1 MKDFYE
7 LNIQN
12 FEAVRDEIDQ
22 MLNNDGQEYRTDVS
36 YITPECNFQNSPH
49 LQNML
54 AELELTKYEIRYL
67 TVVVNPGEQL
77 HPHIDGMED
86 SNKWIWNLLLPIK
99 NTEQTTLSFYESSFK
114 PKWVDV
120 INEQGDYV
128 PYWYIDPDT
137 CTEVSRINLSRPT
150 FMNST
155 RIHGVMN
162 STTDLQRQTI
172 SIHVGGDFNPA
183 RNIPER
189 FLYNAV

>member
-7 LNIQN
+7 LNISN
-12 FEAVRDEIDQ
+12 FEDIRSEIDL
-22 MLNNDGQEYRTDVS
+22 MLNSNNTEYRTNVS
-36 YITPECNFQNSPH
+36 YITPRQRFQKLPH

-54 AELELTKYEIRYL
+54 EEIGLTKYKIRYL

-86 SNKWIWNLLLPIK
+86 SSFYVWNLLLPIK
-99 NTEQTTLSFYESSFK
+99 NTEHTTLSFYESDFK
-114 PKWVDV
+114 PQWVDV
-120 INEQGDYV
+120 INEQGDHV

-137 CTEVSRINLSRPT
+137 CTEVSNINLTRPT

-162 STTDLQRQTI
+162 HTNAQRQTI

-183 RNIPER
+183 RDISER
-189 FLYNAV
+189 FLINV